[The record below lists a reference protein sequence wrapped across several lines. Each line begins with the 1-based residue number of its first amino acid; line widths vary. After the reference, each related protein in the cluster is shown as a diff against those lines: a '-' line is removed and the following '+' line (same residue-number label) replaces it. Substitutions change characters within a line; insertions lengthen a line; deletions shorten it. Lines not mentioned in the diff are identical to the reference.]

1 MVAIVDGCCSDHRR
15 ALALACT
22 APGVVKERRI
32 VGTGRS
38 RESRTA
44 SRWASTGWRGAAVRA
59 VEIRDVLT
67 RLHPEQRAVLMLR
80 YLEGLDEHTAATIL
94 AVPQG
99 TVKSRL
105 FRSG

>member
-1 MVAIVDGCCSDHRR
+1 
-15 ALALACT
+15 
-22 APGVVKERRI
+22 
-32 VGTGRS
+32 
-38 RESRTA
+38 
-44 SRWASTGWRGAAVRA
+44 